1 MINSFKSF
9 LIEEDKTIFF
19 TFGRMNPPTTG
30 HEKLMNELSKKSG
43 RNPYRV
49 FLSQSS
55 DNKKNPLDYNYKVKT
70 VRKFFPKHARSVMLD
85 KKVKNVFDAVTKLYD
100 EGYKNINMVVGS
112 DRTNE
117 FKKLLEKYNGVK
129 GRHGLYKFNKINVIS
144 AGDRDPD
151 AEDVSGMSASKMRK
165 LASDGDFT
173 QFSQGLPRSVS
184 NNEAKKVY
192 NEVRKGMGLK
202 EQKHFQNKLIFE
214 PVSEKREDYVKG
226 HLFDIGDRVTFMGS
240 DELASVTGLGSNYVI
255 VEQNGRSY
263 RKWIDD
269 VELVEKKKRKE
280 GNQKV
285 RQDPDVKK
293 APGTQPAPYYGGLS
307 KATKKRR
314 LAHFKKYSKYDDD
327 NPAAYK
333 PAPGDARAKTKPSK
347 HTLKYRRMYG
357 EDAVEIAKKKIERE
371 KMVDKMKHA
380 RMLDRAKVRK
390 IKNRSKADA

>member
-1 MINSFKSF
+1 MINSFKNY
-9 LIEEDKTIFF
+9 LVEEERTVFF

-30 HEKLMNELSKKSG
+30 HEKLMNELAKKSG
-43 RNPYRV
+43 KHSYRV
-49 FLSQSS
+49 YLSQSK
-55 DNKKNPLDYNYKVKT
+55 DNKKNPLDFKYKVKT
-70 VRKFFPKHARSVMLD
+70 VRKFFPKHARQVMLD
-85 KKVKNVFDAVTKLYD
+85 RNVKNVFDAVTEIYND
-100 EGYKNINMVVGS
+100 GYKNVSMVVGS
-112 DRTNE
+112 DRVNE
-117 FKKLLEKYNGVK
+117 FKTLLNKYNGKK
-129 GRHGLYKFNKINVIS
+129 GRHGLYNFSKINVIS

-151 AEDVSGMSASKMRK
+151 ADDVSGMSASKMRK

-192 NEVRKGMGLK
+192 NEVRRGMGLK

-226 HLFDIGDRVTFMGS
+226 HLFDIGDSVTFMGS
-240 DELASVTGLGSNYVI
+240 DELASVTSLGSNYVI
-255 VEQNGRSY
+255 VEQNGRTY

-269 VELVEKKKRKE
+269 VELVEKKKSKE

-307 KATKKRR
+307 KSTKKKR

-357 EDAVEIAKKKIERE
+357 EDAVELAKKKIERE

>member
-151 AEDVSGMSASKMRK
+151 ADDVSGMSASKMRK

-255 VEQNGRSY
+255 VEQNGRTY

-307 KATKKRR
+307 KSTKKKR

>member
-1 MINSFKSF
+1 
-9 LIEEDKTIFF
+9 
-19 TFGRMNPPTTG
+19 MNPPTTG
-30 HEKLMNELSKKSG
+30 HEKLMNELAKKSG
-43 RNPYRV
+43 KHSYRV
-49 FLSQSS
+49 YLSQSK
-55 DNKKNPLDYNYKVKT
+55 DNKKNPLDFKYKVKT
-70 VRKFFPKHARSVMLD
+70 VRKFFPKHARQVMLD
-85 KKVKNVFDAVTKLYD
+85 RNVKNVFDAVTEIYND
-100 EGYKNINMVVGS
+100 GYKNVSMVVGS
-112 DRTNE
+112 DRVNE
-117 FKKLLEKYNGVK
+117 FKTLLNKYNGKK
-129 GRHGLYKFNKINVIS
+129 GRHGLYNFNKINVIS

-151 AEDVSGMSASKMRK
+151 ADDVSGMSASKMRK

-192 NEVRKGMGLK
+192 NEVRRGMGLK

-226 HLFDIGDRVTFMGS
+226 HLFDIGDSVTFMGS
-240 DELASVTGLGSNYVI
+240 DELASVTSLGSNYVI
-255 VEQNGRSY
+255 VEQNGRTY

-269 VELVEKKKRKE
+269 VELVEKKKSKE

-307 KATKKRR
+307 KSTKKKR

-357 EDAVEIAKKKIERE
+357 EDPVELAKKKIERE

>member
-19 TFGRMNPPTTG
+19 TFGRMNPPTSG

-43 RNPYRV
+43 KNPYRV
-49 FLSQSS
+49 YLSQST

-151 AEDVSGMSASKMRK
+151 ADDVSGMSASKMRK

-269 VELVEKKKRKE
+269 VELVEKKKSKE

-307 KATKKRR
+307 KSTKKKR

>member
-1 MINSFKSF
+1 MINSFKNY
-9 LIEEDKTIFF
+9 LVEEERTVFF

-30 HEKLMNELSKKSG
+30 HEKLMNELAKKSG
-43 RNPYRV
+43 KHSYRV
-49 FLSQSS
+49 YLSQSK
-55 DNKKNPLDYNYKVKT
+55 DNKKNPLDFKYKVKT
-70 VRKFFPKHARSVMLD
+70 VRKFFPKHARQVMLD
-85 KKVKNVFDAVTKLYD
+85 RNVRNVFDAVTEIYND
-100 EGYKNINMVVGS
+100 GYKNVSMVVGS
-112 DRTNE
+112 DRVNE
-117 FKKLLEKYNGVK
+117 FKTLLNKYNGKK
-129 GRHGLYKFNKINVIS
+129 GRHGLYNFSKINVIS

-151 AEDVSGMSASKMRK
+151 ADDVSGMSASKMRK

-192 NEVRKGMGLK
+192 NEVRRGMGLK

-226 HLFDIGDRVTFMGS
+226 HLFDIGDSVTFVGS
-240 DELASVTGLGSNYVI
+240 DELASVTSLGSNYVI
-255 VEQNGRSY
+255 VEQNGRTY

-269 VELVEKKKRKE
+269 VELVEKKKSKE

-307 KATKKRR
+307 KSTKKKR

-327 NPAAYK
+327 NPAAQK

-357 EDAVEIAKKKIERE
+357 EDAVEFAKKKIERE

>member
-49 FLSQSS
+49 FLSQST

-151 AEDVSGMSASKMRK
+151 ADDVSGMSASKMRK

-240 DELASVTGLGSNYVI
+240 DELASVTGLGSNYII

-269 VELVEKKKRKE
+269 VELVEKKKSKE

-307 KATKKRR
+307 KSTKKKR

>member
-1 MINSFKSF
+1 MGQMSKEKHIVFA
-9 LIEEDKTIFF
+9 
-19 TFGRMNPPTTG
+19 FGRMNPPTAG
-30 HEKLMNELSKKSG
+30 HSKLVDKVHSEARKKG
-43 RNPYRV
+43 ADHRV
-49 FLSQSS
+49 IVSHSQ
-55 DNKKNPLDYNYKVKT
+55 DKHKNPLTSAQKIRYLKHVHPQG
-70 VRKFFPKHARSVMLD
+70 KFEGSSSSQPH
-85 KKVKNVFDAVTKLYD
+85 VFAHLAKMHQQGHTHVT
-100 EGYKNINMVVGS
+100 MVAGS
-112 DRTNE
+112 DRVGE
-117 FKKLLEKYNGVK
+117 FHKLINKYNGKK
-129 GRHGLYKFNKINVIS
+129 GRHGLYNFNKINVIS

-151 AEDVSGMSASKMRK
+151 ADDVSGMSASKMRK

-192 NEVRKGMGLK
+192 NEVRRGMGLK
-202 EQKHFQNKLIFE
+202 EQKHFQNKLIFK

-226 HLFDIGDRVTFMGS
+226 HLFDIGDSVTFMGS
-240 DELASVTGLGSNYVI
+240 DELASVTSLGSNYVI
-255 VEQNGRSY
+255 VEQNGRTY

-269 VELVEKKKRKE
+269 VELVEKKKSKE

-307 KATKKRR
+307 KSTKKKR

-333 PAPGDARAKTKPSK
+333 PAPGDARAKTKPNK

-357 EDAVEIAKKKIERE
+357 EDAVAMAKKKIERE
-371 KMVDKMKHA
+371 KMVDKIKHA

-390 IKNRSKADA
+390 IKNRSRDDA

>member
-1 MINSFKSF
+1 MINSFKNY
-9 LIEEDKTIFF
+9 LVEEERTVFF

-30 HEKLMNELSKKSG
+30 HEKLMNELAKKSG
-43 RNPYRV
+43 KHSYRV
-49 FLSQSS
+49 YLSQSK
-55 DNKKNPLDYNYKVKT
+55 DNKKNPLDFKYKVKT
-70 VRKFFPKHARSVMLD
+70 VRKFFPKHARQVMLNR
-85 KKVKNVFDAVTKLYD
+85 KVKNVFDAVTEIYND
-100 EGYKNINMVVGS
+100 GYKNVSMVVGS
-112 DRTNE
+112 DRVNE
-117 FKKLLEKYNGVK
+117 FKTLLNKYNGKK
-129 GRHGLYKFNKINVIS
+129 GRHGLYNFSKINVIS

-151 AEDVSGMSASKMRK
+151 ADDVSGMSASKMRK

-192 NEVRKGMGLK
+192 NEVRRGMGLK

-226 HLFDIGDRVTFMGS
+226 HLFDIGDSVTFVGS
-240 DELASVTGLGSNYVI
+240 DELASVTSLGSNYVI
-255 VEQNGRSY
+255 VEQNGRTY

-269 VELVEKKKRKE
+269 VELVEKKKSKE

-307 KATKKRR
+307 KSTKKKR

-357 EDAVEIAKKKIERE
+357 EDAVELAKKKIERE

>member
-151 AEDVSGMSASKMRK
+151 ADDVSGMSASKMRK

-192 NEVRKGMGLK
+192 NEVRRGMGLR

-269 VELVEKKKRKE
+269 VELVEKKKSKE

-307 KATKKRR
+307 KSTKKKR

>member
-1 MINSFKSF
+1 MINSFRSF
-9 LIEEDKTIFF
+9 LIEEDKTVYF
-19 TFGRMNPPTTG
+19 TFGRMNPPTSG

-43 RNPYRV
+43 SNPYRV
-49 FLSQSS
+49 YLSQST
-55 DNKKNPLDYNYKVKT
+55 DNKKNPLNYNYKIKT

-85 KKVKNVFDAVTKLYD
+85 KKVKNVFDAATKLYS

-112 DRTNE
+112 DRINE

-151 AEDVSGMSASKMRK
+151 ADDVSGMSASKMRS
-165 LASDGDFT
+165 LASKGDFT

-192 NEVRKGMGLK
+192 NEVRRGMGLK
-202 EQKHFQNKLIFE
+202 EQKEYKNTLHFT
-214 PVSEKREDYVKG
+214 PVSEEREAYVKG
-226 HLFDIGDRVTFMGS
+226 NLFDIGDNVAFVGS
-240 DELASVTGLGSNYVI
+240 DELGNVTSLGSNYVI
-255 VEQNGRSY
+255 VESNGKTY
-263 RKWIDD
+263 RKWLTDIQ
-269 VELVEKKKRKE
+269 LVEKKKEAPK
-280 GNQKV
+280 KV

-307 KATKKRR
+307 KSTKKKR

-333 PAPGDARAKTKPSK
+333 QAPGDKTAKTKPSK

-357 EDAVEIAKKKIERE
+357 EDAVELAKKKIERE
-371 KMVDKMKHA
+371 KMVDKVKHA

>member
-9 LIEEDKTIFF
+9 LIEEDKTIYF

-151 AEDVSGMSASKMRK
+151 ADDVSGMSASKMRK

-269 VELVEKKKRKE
+269 VELVEKKKSRE

-307 KATKKRR
+307 KSTKKKR

-357 EDAVEIAKKKIERE
+357 EDAVAMAKKKIERE

>member
-1 MINSFKSF
+1 MINSFKNY
-9 LIEEDKTIFF
+9 LVEEERTVFF

-30 HEKLMNELSKKSG
+30 HEKLMNELAKKSG
-43 RNPYRV
+43 KHSYRV
-49 FLSQSS
+49 YLSQSK
-55 DNKKNPLDYNYKVKT
+55 DNKKNPLDFKYKVKT
-70 VRKFFPKHARSVMLD
+70 VRKFFPKHARQVMLD
-85 KKVKNVFDAVTKLYD
+85 RNVRNVFDAATEIYND
-100 EGYKNINMVVGS
+100 GYKNVSMVVGS
-112 DRTNE
+112 DRVNE
-117 FKKLLEKYNGVK
+117 FKTLLNKYNGKK
-129 GRHGLYKFNKINVIS
+129 GRHGLYNFSKINVIS

-151 AEDVSGMSASKMRK
+151 ADDVSGMSASKMRK

-192 NEVRKGMGLK
+192 NEVRRGMGLK

-226 HLFDIGDRVTFMGS
+226 HLFDIGDSVTFMGS
-240 DELASVTGLGSNYVI
+240 DELASVTSLGSNYVI
-255 VEQNGRSY
+255 VEQNGRTY

-269 VELVEKKKRKE
+269 VELVEKKKSKE

-307 KATKKRR
+307 KSTKKKR

-357 EDAVEIAKKKIERE
+357 EDAVELAKKKIERE

>member
-151 AEDVSGMSASKMRK
+151 AEDVSGISASKMRK

-192 NEVRKGMGLK
+192 NEVRRGMGLK

-240 DELASVTGLGSNYVI
+240 DELASVTSLGSNYVI

-269 VELVEKKKRKE
+269 VELVEKKKE

-307 KATKKRR
+307 KSTKKKR

>member
-1 MINSFKSF
+1 MINSFKNY
-9 LIEEDKTIFF
+9 LVEEERTVFF

-30 HEKLMNELSKKSG
+30 HEKLMNELAKKSG
-43 RNPYRV
+43 KHSYRV
-49 FLSQSS
+49 YLSQSK
-55 DNKKNPLDYNYKVKT
+55 DNKKNPIDFKYKVKT
-70 VRKFFPKHARSVMLD
+70 VRKFFPKHARQVMLD
-85 KKVKNVFDAVTKLYD
+85 RNVKNVFDAVTEIYND
-100 EGYKNINMVVGS
+100 GYKNVSMVVGS
-112 DRTNE
+112 DRVNE
-117 FKKLLEKYNGVK
+117 FKTLLNKYNGKK
-129 GRHGLYKFNKINVIS
+129 GRHGLYNFNKINVIS

-151 AEDVSGMSASKMRK
+151 ADDVSGMSASKMRK

-192 NEVRKGMGLK
+192 NEVRRGMGLR

-226 HLFDIGDRVTFMGS
+226 HLFDIGDSVTFMGS
-240 DELASVTGLGSNYVI
+240 DELASVTSLGSNYVI
-255 VEQNGRSY
+255 VEQNGRTY

-269 VELVEKKKRKE
+269 VELVEKKKSKE

-307 KATKKRR
+307 KSTKKKR

-333 PAPGDARAKTKPSK
+333 QAPGDARAKTKPSK

-357 EDAVEIAKKKIERE
+357 EDSVEIAKKKIERE

>member
-1 MINSFKSF
+1 MINSFKNY
-9 LIEEDKTIFF
+9 LVEEERTVFF

-30 HEKLMNELSKKSG
+30 HEKLMNELAKKSG
-43 RNPYRV
+43 KHSYRV
-49 FLSQSS
+49 YLSQSK
-55 DNKKNPLDYNYKVKT
+55 DNKKNPLDFKYKVKT
-70 VRKFFPKHARSVMLD
+70 VRKFFPKHARQVMLD
-85 KKVKNVFDAVTKLYD
+85 RNVKNVFDAVTEIYND
-100 EGYKNINMVVGS
+100 GYKNVSMVVGS
-112 DRTNE
+112 DRVNE
-117 FKKLLEKYNGVK
+117 FKTLLNKYNGKK
-129 GRHGLYKFNKINVIS
+129 GRHGLYNFSKINVIS

-151 AEDVSGMSASKMRK
+151 ADDVSGMSASKMRK

-192 NEVRKGMGLK
+192 NEVRRGMGLK

-226 HLFDIGDRVTFMGS
+226 HLFDIGDSVTFMGS
-240 DELASVTGLGSNYVI
+240 DELASVTSLGSNYVI
-255 VEQNGRSY
+255 VEQNGRTY

-269 VELVEKKKRKE
+269 VELVEKKKEAPK
-280 GNQKV
+280 KV

-307 KATKKRR
+307 KSTKKKR

-357 EDAVEIAKKKIERE
+357 EDAVEVAKKKIERE
-371 KMVDKMKHA
+371 KMVDKIKHA

-390 IKNRSKADA
+390 IKNRSRDDA

>member
-240 DELASVTGLGSNYVI
+240 DELASVTSLGSNYVI

-269 VELVEKKKRKE
+269 VELVEKKKSKE

-307 KATKKRR
+307 KSTKKKR

-357 EDAVEIAKKKIERE
+357 EDAVELAKKKIERE

>member
-151 AEDVSGMSASKMRK
+151 ADDVSGMSALKMRK

-269 VELVEKKKRKE
+269 VELVEKKKSKE

-307 KATKKRR
+307 KSTKKKR

>member
-19 TFGRMNPPTTG
+19 TFGRMNPPTSG

-49 FLSQSS
+49 YLSQST

-85 KKVKNVFDAVTKLYD
+85 KKIKNVFDAATKLYD

-151 AEDVSGMSASKMRK
+151 ADDVSGMSASKMRK
-165 LASDGDFT
+165 LAGDGDFT

-192 NEVRKGMGLK
+192 NEVRRGMGLK

-240 DELASVTGLGSNYVI
+240 DELASVTSLGSNYVI

-269 VELVEKKKRKE
+269 VELVEKKKE

-307 KATKKRR
+307 KSTKKKR

-333 PAPGDARAKTKPSK
+333 QAPGDKTAKTKPSK

-357 EDAVEIAKKKIERE
+357 EDAVEFAKKKIERE

>member
-151 AEDVSGMSASKMRK
+151 ADDVSGMSASKMRK

-269 VELVEKKKRKE
+269 VELVEKKKSKE

-307 KATKKRR
+307 KSTKKKR

-357 EDAVEIAKKKIERE
+357 EDAVEFAKKKIERE

>member
-1 MINSFKSF
+1 MLNSFKSF
-9 LIEEDKTIFF
+9 LIEEDKTIYF
-19 TFGRMNPPTTG
+19 TFGRMNPPTSG

-43 RNPYRV
+43 KNPYRV
-49 FLSQSS
+49 YLSQST

-269 VELVEKKKRKE
+269 VELVEKKKSKE

-307 KATKKRR
+307 KSTKKKR

>member
-151 AEDVSGMSASKMRK
+151 ADDVSGMSASKMRK
-165 LASDGDFT
+165 LASDGDFS
-173 QFSQGLPRSVS
+173 QFSLGLPRSVS

-269 VELVEKKKRKE
+269 VELVEKKKSKE

-307 KATKKRR
+307 KSTKKKR